1 MARIALEV
9 TPRAGIRQL
18 HQPTGPPRSL
28 TFGDLVIL
36 AFLTTQALDGVLTY
50 IGIMTFGPSI
60 EGNPLL
66 AWLMRAL
73 GEAPALTGAKVM
85 SAGCGI
91 FLHLVQVH
99 APVAALTGL
108 YLGGAILPWSFL
120 LFA

>member
-9 TPRAGIRQL
+9 TCRAGIRQL
-18 HQPTGPPRSL
+18 RRPIGPARSL
-28 TFGDLVIL
+28 TLGDLVIL

-50 IGIMTFGPSI
+50 IGIMTFGPGI

-66 AWLMRAL
+66 AWLMGAL
-73 GEAPALTGAKVM
+73 GEAPALTGAKIM

-91 FLHLVQVH
+91 FLHLAQVH